1 MKVQQERRK
10 NALMAALTDADL
22 VRQLRHFDA
31 RTKSGKSEEYE
42 RLMRS
47 WLIEEV
53 ERRFPEAD
61 RAIVEAIEAA
71 DAADELNGTYTHID
85 YVGTLIG
92 ALPAELQAA

>member
-1 MKVQQERRK
+1 MTPKQEKRK
-10 NALMAALTDADL
+10 NALMAGLTDADL

-31 RTKSGKSEEYE
+31 ITAGGKSEEHE

-47 WLIEEV
+47 WLITEV
-53 ERRFPEAD
+53 ERRFPAAD
-61 RAIVEAIEAA
+61 AGMDEAIAAA

-92 ALPAELQAA
+92 FLPAELQAA